1 MTVSLPPH
9 RHWDRGGKRP
19 LLALHCSLAHAGAYS
34 GLAAALHG
42 VTLTA
47 MDFIGHGKARDWDG
61 VEDYHGAATA
71 EAVALAE
78 SLSDE
83 KPLDLIGHSFGGTV
97 ALRIA
102 ATRPDL
108 VRSLT
113 LIEPVFFAAA
123 RAAQDPV
130 WEGFIADHR
139 SFGALVAA
147 GDRVEAARQ
156 FHAIWGGGEPFDTLP
171 VRMQSYIA
179 ERIHLITAA
188 WPMVL
193 EDNAGLLAPGRLEG
207 IGVPVLLVEGNLSP
221 PIVGAVNRALARRL
235 RHASRLTVPEAA
247 HMLPISHPA
256 QVATLMTAHLA
267 AS

>member
-34 GLAAALHG
+34 GLAQALHG

-61 VEDYHGAATA
+61 VEDYHSAATA

-78 SLSDE
+78 SLSAG

-123 RAAQDPV
+123 RAAQDPD
-130 WEGFIADHR
+130 WDGFIADHR
-139 SFGALVAA
+139 SFGAFARKCGCRSGDTGQSAA
-147 GDRVEAARQ
+147 DQPKSGAGFRLGHDRANNSSCRCALNY
-156 FHAIWGGGEPFDTLP
+156 HG
-171 VRMQSYIA
+171 
-179 ERIHLITAA
+179 
-188 WPMVL
+188 
-193 EDNAGLLAPGRLEG
+193 NAHCAGPR
-207 IGVPVLLVEGNLSP
+207 
-221 PIVGAVNRALARRL
+221 
-235 RHASRLTVPEAA
+235 
-247 HMLPISHPA
+247 
-256 QVATLMTAHLA
+256 
-267 AS
+267 